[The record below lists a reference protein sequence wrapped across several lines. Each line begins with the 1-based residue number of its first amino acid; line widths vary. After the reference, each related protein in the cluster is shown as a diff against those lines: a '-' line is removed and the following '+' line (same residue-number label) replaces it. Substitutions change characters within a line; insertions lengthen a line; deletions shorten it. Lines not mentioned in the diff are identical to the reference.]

1 MSDLAKI
8 VAEICEALQGIT
20 DTMDKRTALL
30 REAVAVATAARIE
43 LEAAVEN
50 NRGASCD
57 F

>member
-43 LEAAVEN
+43 LEAAIEK
-50 NRGASCD
+50 NRSTLCD